1 MRMLESPA
9 DPCGKVRSM
18 DLHEGEQLMFEG
30 RPSWRAIIGFY
41 ITGTLVAAAIAAVVG
56 LIGSTG
62 GGAGVFV
69 VLFLVVVLVGWIR
82 RIGTRYAITNE
93 RLTIQRGILSRHSQE
108 TRLTRVQ
115 NVNTDQTIIQRMLG
129 VGVVDFDTAGTDAPD
144 SEFAFWGVADPGG
157 VAKMVD
163 AAVRQ
168 SQQAQS

>member
-1 MRMLESPA
+1 
-9 DPCGKVRSM
+9 M

-30 RPSWRAIIGFY
+30 RPSWRAILGFY
-41 ITGTLVAAAIAAVVG
+41 VTGTLVAAAIAAIVG
-56 LIGSTG
+56 LVSSTFSGIGL
-62 GGAGVFV
+62 FV
-69 VLFLVVVLVGWIR
+69 VLFLIVVVVGWIR
-82 RIGTRYAITNE
+82 RVGTRYAITNE
-93 RLTIQRGILSRHSQE
+93 RLTIQKGILSRHRQE

-115 NVNTDQTIIQRMLG
+115 NVNTDQTVIQRMLG

-168 SQQAQS
+168 SQAQS

>member
-1 MRMLESPA
+1 
-9 DPCGKVRSM
+9 M
-18 DLHEGEQLMFEG
+18 DLHEGETLMFEG

-41 ITGTLVAAAIAAVVG
+41 ITGTLVAAAIGAVVA
-56 LIGSTG
+56 LIGNTG
-62 GGAGVFV
+62 TGVGVFV
-69 VLFLVVVLVGWIR
+69 VVFLVVVLVGWVR

-93 RLTIQRGILSRHSQE
+93 RLTIQRGILSRHRQE

-115 NVNTDQTIIQRMLG
+115 NVNTDQTVIQRMLG

-168 SQQAQS
+168 SQAQS

>member
-1 MRMLESPA
+1 
-9 DPCGKVRSM
+9 M

-41 ITGTLVAAAIAAVVG
+41 ITGTLVAAAIAAIVG

-62 GGAGVFV
+62 SGVGVFV

-93 RLTIQRGILSRHSQE
+93 RLTIQRGILSRHRQE
-108 TRLTRVQ
+108 TRLVRVQ
-115 NVNTDQTIIQRMLG
+115 NVNTDQTVIQRMLR

-144 SEFAFWGVADPGG
+144 SEFAFWGVADPDG

>member
-1 MRMLESPA
+1 
-9 DPCGKVRSM
+9 M

-41 ITGTLVAAAIAAVVG
+41 ITGTLIAAAIAAVVG

-62 GGAGVFV
+62 GGVGVFV
-69 VLFLVVVLVGWIR
+69 VLFLLVVLVGWIR

-93 RLTIQRGILSRHSQE
+93 RLTIQRGILSRHRQE

-115 NVNTDQTIIQRMLG
+115 NVNTDQTVIQRMLG

-157 VAKMVD
+157 VAKKVD
-163 AAVRQ
+163 AAVRR

>member
-1 MRMLESPA
+1 
-9 DPCGKVRSM
+9 M

-41 ITGTLVAAAIAAVVG
+41 ITGTLIAAAIGAVVG

-62 GGAGVFV
+62 TGVVVFV
-69 VLFLVVVLVGWIR
+69 VLFVVVVLVGWIR
-82 RIGTRYAITNE
+82 RIGTRYGITNE
-93 RLTIQRGILSRHSQE
+93 RLTIQRGILSRHRQE

-115 NVNTDQTIIQRMLG
+115 NVNTDQTVIQRMLG

>member
-1 MRMLESPA
+1 
-9 DPCGKVRSM
+9 M

-41 ITGTLVAAAIAAVVG
+41 ITGTLIAAAIAAIVG

-62 GGAGVFV
+62 AGVGVFV
-69 VLFLVVVLVGWIR
+69 VLFLLIVLIGWIR

-93 RLTIQRGILSRHSQE
+93 RLTIQRGILSRHRQE

-115 NVNTDQTIIQRMLG
+115 NVNTDQTVIQRMLG

-157 VAKMVD
+157 VAKKVD
-163 AAVRQ
+163 AAVRR
-168 SQQAQS
+168 SQQAQN

>member
-1 MRMLESPA
+1 
-9 DPCGKVRSM
+9 M
-18 DLHEGEQLMFEG
+18 DLHEGEQVMFEG

-41 ITGTLVAAAIAAVVG
+41 ITGTLIAAAIAAVVG

-62 GGAGVFV
+62 GGVGVFV
-69 VLFLVVVLVGWIR
+69 VLFLLIVLIGWIR

-93 RLTIQRGILSRHSQE
+93 RLTIQRGILSRHRQE

-115 NVNTDQTIIQRMLG
+115 NVNTDQTVLQRMLG

-157 VAKMVD
+157 VAKKVD
-163 AAVRQ
+163 AAVRR

>member
-1 MRMLESPA
+1 
-9 DPCGKVRSM
+9 M

-56 LIGSTG
+56 LIASTG
-62 GGAGVFV
+62 SGVGVFV
-69 VLFLVVVLVGWIR
+69 MLFVIVVVIGWVR
-82 RIGTRYAITNE
+82 RWGTRYAITNE
-93 RLTIQRGILSRHSQE
+93 RLTIQRGILSRHRQE

-115 NVNTDQTIIQRMLG
+115 NVNTDQTVIQRMLG

-163 AAVRQ
+163 AAVRR
-168 SQQAQS
+168 SQAQS

>member
-1 MRMLESPA
+1 
-9 DPCGKVRSM
+9 M

-41 ITGTLVAAAIAAVVG
+41 ITGTLIAAAIAAIVG
-56 LIGSTG
+56 LIASTG
-62 GGAGVFV
+62 GGVGVFV
-69 VLFLVVVLVGWIR
+69 ALFLLIVLIGWLR

-93 RLTIQRGILSRHSQE
+93 RLTIQRGILSRHRQE

-115 NVNTDQTIIQRMLG
+115 NVNTDQTVLQRMLG

-157 VAKMVD
+157 VAKKVD
-163 AAVRQ
+163 AAVRR